1 MTLPPMAPPRSS
13 SVSARATGD
22 GVLVP
27 VRLTPKA
34 GHNRI
39 IGVKADA
46 EGTRRLA
53 VSVTA
58 VPEDGK
64 ANGALIKLLAKTW
77 KLPKSAISIAAGTTT
92 RAKTV
97 RVAGDP
103 ARILRR
109 INQHGCQA

>member
-1 MTLPPMAPPRSS
+1 MAPPRSS
-13 SVSARATGD
+13 SVFARVTGDGD

-34 GHNRI
+34 GRNRI
-39 IGVKADA
+39 MGVKPNA

-64 ANGALIKLLAKTW
+64 ANGALIELLAKTW
-77 KLPKSAISIAAGTTT
+77 KMPKSAITIAAGATART
-92 RAKTV
+92 KTV

-103 ARILRR
+103 ARIIKC
-109 INQHGCQA
+109 INQHGYHA

>member
-1 MTLPPMAPPRSS
+1 MVPPRSS
-13 SVSARATGD
+13 SVSARVTGDGD

-34 GHNRI
+34 GRNRI
-39 IGVKADA
+39 VGVKPDA
-46 EGTRRLA
+46 EGTRHLA

-64 ANGALIKLLAKTW
+64 ANGALIELLAKTW
-77 KLPKSAISIAAGTTT
+77 KLPKSTISIAAGARA
-92 RAKTV
+92 RAKLV

-103 ARILRR
+103 ARILKC
-109 INQHGCQA
+109 INQHECLA